1 MKRMTLKPF
10 FSLSNMDQNVKNIT
24 NNKKKQEYIIKIRL
38 DTSLQD
44 ELLSKNQLS
53 ALPFYLTAEWS

>member
-24 NNKKKQEYIIKIRL
+24 NNKKKTRIYHQNSTRYEPSRRAPLK
-38 DTSLQD
+38 
-44 ELLSKNQLS
+44 KS
-53 ALPFYLTAEWS
+53 AIGIAFLPDC